1 MRRTKDLLGDMF
13 YNHFGVELK
22 YQEMVYNSNTQQYGD
37 TSGDLESSE
46 K

>member
-22 YQEMVYNSNTQQYGD
+22 YQEMIYNSRQQDGD
-37 TSGDLESSE
+37 TPGDLGSSE